1 MSTEKIATRL
11 AELCNKGEFEA
22 AQKELYAED
31 AVSIE
36 RQATPQFPKETKG
49 LKAIIEKG
57 HKWSAGV
64 EKMHSCSVSKP
75 LVAGNAFALT
85 MTMDISFKGQGR
97 MQLQEVCV
105 YEVKNGK
112 VASEQ
117 FFM

>member
-1 MSTEKIATRL
+1 MSTESIATRL
-11 AELCNKGEFEA
+11 AELCSKGEFEA
-22 AQKELYAED
+22 AQKELYADD

-36 RQATPQFPKETKG
+36 PRATPQFSKETKG

-57 HKWSAGV
+57 HKWFAGV

-75 LVAGNAFALT
+75 IVAGNAFALT
-85 MTMDISFKGQGR
+85 MDMDISFKGQDR
-97 MQLQEVCV
+97 MQLREVCV

>member
-1 MSTEKIATRL
+1 MSTQQIASRL
-11 AELCNKGEFEA
+11 FELCSSGDFEA
-22 AQKELYAED
+22 AQKELFADD

-57 HKWSAGV
+57 HKWFARV
-64 EKMHSCSVSKP
+64 EKMHSCSVSQP
-75 LVAGNAFALT
+75 IVAGNAFALT

-97 MQLQEVCV
+97 MRLQEIYV
-105 YEVKNGK
+105 YEVKDGK
-112 VASEQ
+112 IASEQ

>member
-1 MSTEKIATRL
+1 MSTQKIAERL

-22 AQKELYAED
+22 AQKELFAED

-36 RQATPQFPKETKG
+36 QQASPLFAKETKG

-57 HKWSAGV
+57 HRWAAGL
-64 EKMHSCSVSKP
+64 EKTHSVSVSSP
-75 LVAGNAFALT
+75 MVAANAFALT
-85 MTMDISFKGQGR
+85 MDMDVTFKGRGR
-97 MQLQEVCV
+97 MRLQEVCV

-112 VASEQ
+112 IASEQ